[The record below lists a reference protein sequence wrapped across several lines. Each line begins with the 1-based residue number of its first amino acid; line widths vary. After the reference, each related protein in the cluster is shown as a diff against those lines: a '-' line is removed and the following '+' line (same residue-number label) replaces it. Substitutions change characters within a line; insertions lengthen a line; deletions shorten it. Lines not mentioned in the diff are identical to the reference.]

1 MAGVE
6 FLRFMLKDLRPM
18 LGAARIEAKAKK
30 MQTATERRKTLSR
43 EVDRR
48 ETLRQVSLR
57 RKQNVSLKNVE
68 KRNVA
73 H

>member
-6 FLRFMLKDLRPM
+6 LLRFMLKDLRAM
-18 LGAARIEAKAKK
+18 LGEAGIEAKAENV
-30 MQTATERRKTLSR
+30 QAATERRTTLSR
-43 EVDRR
+43 EVDRG
-48 ETLRQVSLR
+48 ENLRQVSTR
-57 RKQNVSLKNVE
+57 QKQNVSLKNVE